1 MTRRLRTV
9 LILTWTV
16 GALAAYRPT
25 AAQSLTPVLV
35 ELFTSEGCSSCPA
48 ADQLLSE
55 LVRTQPVPGV
65 RIIALSE
72 HVDYWDHQGWKDPFS
87 NAGFTRRQQ
96 EHAGPAASDV
106 YTPQILV
113 DGGPGIV
120 GSDRA
125 AVLKGIREASG
136 TAKATMTAQ
145 RRGPVQPAAI
155 DGNLWLLD
163 IEVPADARTAA
174 ASVFLAVTEDAL
186 QSSVQRGENAGRELK
201 HDGVARRLV
210 ELGRADRTGAFKRA
224 VSVSMNSGWKLS
236 NVHVVAFAQSPAG
249 KIVAIQVLPVPR

>member
-16 GALAAYRPT
+16 GTLAAYRPT

-87 NAGFTRRQQ
+87 NALFTRRQQ

-113 DGGPGIV
+113 DGGAGIV

-125 AVLKGIREASG
+125 AVLKAIRDAAG
-136 TAKATMTAQ
+136 TVKATIFAKW
-145 RRGPVQPAAI
+145 I
-155 DGNLWLLD
+155 DGDPRPLR
-163 IEVPADARTAA
+163 IELPADGRTAR
-174 ASVFLAVTEDAL
+174 ASVFLAVTEDGL
-186 QSSVQRGENAGRELK
+186 QSSVKRGENEGRELK
-201 HDGVARRLV
+201 HDGVTRRLV
-210 ELGRADRTGAFKRA
+210 EVGRADGTGAFKRD
-224 VSVSMNSGWKLS
+224 VPVSMNSGWNLK
-236 NVHVVAFAQSPAG
+236 NVHVVAFVQSPAG
-249 KIVAIQVLPVPR
+249 RIVAVQVLSDSR

>member
-1 MTRRLRTV
+1 MTRRVRTV

-16 GALAAYRPT
+16 GVLLAYRPI
-25 AAQSLTPVLV
+25 AAQSGTPVLV

-87 NAGFTRRQQ
+87 NAVFTRRQQ

-113 DGGPGIV
+113 DGGAGVV

-125 AVLKGIREASG
+125 AVLNAIRGAAG
-136 TAKATMTAQ
+136 TAKAPMTAQ
-145 RRGPVQPAAI
+145 WTDGELRR
-155 DGNLWLLD
+155 LH
-163 IEVPADARTAA
+163 IEMPADSRTAGA
-174 ASVFLAVTEDAL
+174 TVFLAVTEDDL
-186 QSSVQRGENAGRELK
+186 QSSVTRGENEGRELK
-201 HDGVARRLV
+201 HDGVTRRLV
-210 ELGRADRTGAFKRA
+210 EAGRADRAGAFKRA
-224 VSVSMNSGWKLS
+224 VPVSMNSGWKLK

-249 KIVAIQVLPVPR
+249 KIVAVQVLSDSR